1 MQCRTHVWVTSRLH
15 PSLRPRAVRGR
26 PAGWLAYFKCPALH
40 SVRRSIVSQNPAL
53 RGQMVVLVVAV
64 PSHLSTP
71 LERTNATA
79 GGPMNQVA
87 VHSVGWSTE
96 FCVTTN

>member
-53 RGQMVVLVVAV
+53 LGQMVVLVVAV
-64 PSHLSTP
+64 PSHCQLLSNAP
-71 LERTNATA
+71 NATA
-79 GGPMNQVA
+79 SGPVNQA
-87 VHSVGWSTE
+87 AAHSVGWSTE
-96 FCVTTN
+96 FCVTT